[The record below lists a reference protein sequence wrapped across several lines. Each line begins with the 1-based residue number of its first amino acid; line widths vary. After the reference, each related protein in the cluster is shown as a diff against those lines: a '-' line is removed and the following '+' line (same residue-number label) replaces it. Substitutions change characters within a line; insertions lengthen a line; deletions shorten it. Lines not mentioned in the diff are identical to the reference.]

1 MHPKIKCPQC
11 RQPAPWQDN
20 PDRPFCSERC
30 RLIDLGQW
38 VDESYR
44 IKGPSQGTLSEDN
57 VIDFHK
63 EKQSIERS

>member
-1 MHPKIKCPQC
+1 MCPEIKCPQC
-11 RQPAPWQDN
+11 RQPVAWQDN

-38 VDESYR
+38 ADESYR
-44 IKGPSQGTLSEDN
+44 IKGPSQETLSEDN
-57 VIDFHK
+57 VIDFYK